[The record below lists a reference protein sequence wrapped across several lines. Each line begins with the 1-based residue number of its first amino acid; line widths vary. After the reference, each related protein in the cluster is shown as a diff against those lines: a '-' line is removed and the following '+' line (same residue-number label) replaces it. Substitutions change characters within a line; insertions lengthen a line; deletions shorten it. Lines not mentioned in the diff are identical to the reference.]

1 LVIILVIIFFV
12 LRMFIRTN
20 LDRRLEL
27 KERIEY
33 LLVGIT
39 LLAPSPI
46 PPKASGFEVGL
57 PSRAALFL

>member
-39 LLAPSPI
+39 LLAPSPH
-46 PPKASGFEVGL
+46 PPEGQWL
-57 PSRAALFL
+57 